1 MGDGRGTRPPK
12 LLSVREMGVVKT
24 PKKFALGVERT
35 RQEAVAMNVYD
46 RYVLPYLIDFACG
59 LPMVQ
64 AQRRQLV
71 PQAQGRV
78 LEVGMGTGRNL
89 AFYDRSRVTRLVGV
103 DPAMQMHP
111 LAQKRSQRAGIAV
124 ELMGLSAEQLPA
136 DDASFDTVVCTYTLC
151 SIPDAAQALRE
162 MRRVLVPG
170 GKLLFCEHGRAPD
183 ETVRRWQDR
192 FQPLWG
198 PLAGG
203 CHLGRDIPG
212 LLDAAGFAATTQSAY
227 LAGPRPMTFHYWG
240 QAQAA

>member
-1 MGDGRGTRPPK
+1 
-12 LLSVREMGVVKT
+12 
-24 PKKFALGVERT
+24 
-35 RQEAVAMNVYD
+35 MNWYD
-46 RYVLPYLIDFACG
+46 RHVLPYLMDFACG

-64 AQRRQLV
+64 AQRRLLV

-89 AFYDRSRVTRLVGV
+89 PFYDRQRVSLVVGV

-111 LAQKRSQRAGIAV
+111 LAQRRSRQARIAV
-124 ELMGLSAEQLPA
+124 ELMGLSAEHLPA
-136 DDASFDTVVCTYTLC
+136 TDASFDTVVCTYTLC
-151 SIPDAAQALRE
+151 SIPDPLQALHE

-170 GKLLFCEHGRAPD
+170 GRLLFCEHGRAPD

-192 FQPLWG
+192 LQPLWG

-203 CHLGRDIPG
+203 CHLGRDVPA
-212 LLDAAGFAATTQSAY
+212 LLEAAGFAATMQSAY

-240 QAQAA
+240 HAQAA